1 VCKIGTITAQG
12 TASLYCYKCDEDVE
26 DKRLGEHLQNLGIDM
41 GIQIKTEKTMTEIN
55 LEINLTLTL
64 SKIVE
69 EGRTLT
75 PQFGPGYTGMVN
87 LGNS

>member
-1 VCKIGTITAQG
+1 MG
-12 TASLYCYKCDEDVE
+12 
-26 DKRLGEHLQNLGIDM
+26 LQT
-41 GIQIKTEKTMTEIN
+41 KTEKTMTEIN
-55 LEINLTLTL
+55 LEKNLAFTL

-75 PQFGPGYTGMVN
+75 PIFGPTNTGMVN